1 MRRAFVTVLISG
13 GFLALGAWT
22 SPGQASDSGQTAEP
36 VQVAGQPASDPC
48 LPAQAAGEAQN
59 DRGVSRTHSRPR
71 ASSVRP
77 SAGGDCQQA
86 LQMVRRDAH
95 RAYRNAAIDRSL
107 NQGR

>member
-1 MRRAFVTVLISG
+1 MRRAFVTVLVSG

-22 SPGQASDSGQTAEP
+22 SPGQASDPGQTAEP

-48 LPAQAAGEAQN
+48 LPAQAAGEAQT